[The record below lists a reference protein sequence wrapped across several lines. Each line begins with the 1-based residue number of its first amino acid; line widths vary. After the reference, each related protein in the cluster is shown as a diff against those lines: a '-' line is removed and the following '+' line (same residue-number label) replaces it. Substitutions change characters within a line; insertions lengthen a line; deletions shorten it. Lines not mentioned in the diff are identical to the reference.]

1 MSYRSLHQT
10 SQQNTPLVHRY
21 RMPALKC
28 GIVRPSSAYPMIW
41 LAMFHWCVPGIV
53 FRSLYTFR
61 QETGRDMPTTNHI
74 PEFRFDPLAR
84 LPEALRSLARDKDV
98 LREYNAGDLIIGPD
112 HGSGRICFLVS
123 GEAGLVLR
131 DDDKERLAVDSL
143 GAGDIFGEISFFT
156 GIPWPSDAELVADEP
171 CRVLE
176 IPPEDF
182 ERMMRGEPDF
192 AVTMVKNLR
201 SQDNATRPHYLE
213 RQTQK
218 TGPPG
223 FLSAERSIF
232 SPITSWEIT
241 FGTVCL
247 HESQSWRS
255 RTVRF

>member
-1 MSYRSLHQT
+1 
-10 SQQNTPLVHRY
+10 
-21 RMPALKC
+21 
-28 GIVRPSSAYPMIW
+28 
-41 LAMFHWCVPGIV
+41 
-53 FRSLYTFR
+53 
-61 QETGRDMPTTNHI
+61 MPTTNHI
-74 PEFRFDPLAR
+74 PEFRGDPLAR

-123 GEAGLVLR
+123 GEASLVLR

-143 GAGDIFGEISFFT
+143 GPGDIFGEISFFT

-171 CRVLE
+171 LPGVGDPAGRFRADDARRARLCCNY
-176 IPPEDF
+176 
-182 ERMMRGEPDF
+182 GQEP
-192 AVTMVKNLR
+192 R

-223 FLSAERSIF
+223 SLSAERSIF
-232 SPITSWEIT
+232 SPITSGEIT

-247 HESQSWRS
+247 HESQNWRS